1 MVRWISLVCALALL
15 IWPGAAPVAQAA
27 SDGPVLLTVK
37 INGDEA
43 RTVTFTRTDLAALG
57 ETSFETETIWTSGVQ
72 TFTGVS
78 LQTLAE
84 HLGLKDGV
92 LEARAINDYMV
103 EVPLADAIEGG
114 PIIAYLRN
122 GQEMSVREKGPLWL
136 VYPYDSNPAYKTEA
150 VYSRSIWQLERIDVE
165 Q

>member
-1 MVRWISLVCALALL
+1 MVRWISLLCALAFL
-15 IWPGAAPVAQAA
+15 ISPGAVSQARAA
-27 SDGPVLLTVK
+27 SDGPVLLTVEFK
-37 INGDEA
+37 GDEP
-43 RTVTFTRTDLAALG
+43 RTLTFTRSDLVALG

-78 LQTLAE
+78 LQALAT
-84 HLGLKDGV
+84 HLGLNDGV
-92 LEARAINDYMV
+92 VEARAINDYMV

-122 GQEMSVREKGPLWL
+122 GKEMSVRSKGPLWL

-150 VYSRSIWQLERIDVE
+150 VYSRSIWQLERIDIE

>member
-1 MVRWISLVCALALL
+1 MIRWISLLCAFSLL
-15 IWPGAAPVAQAA
+15 LWPVAAPVAQAA
-27 SDGPVLLTVK
+27 SDGPVLLTVEIK
-37 INGDEA
+37 GDEA
-43 RTVTFTRTDLAALG
+43 RTLTFTRSDLAALG
-57 ETSFETETIWTSGVQ
+57 EISFETETIWTSGVQ
-72 TFTGVS
+72 TFSGVS
-78 LQTLAE
+78 LQALAE
-84 HLGLKDGV
+84 HLGLTEGV

-122 GQEMSVREKGPLWL
+122 GKEMSVRAKGPLWR

-165 Q
+165 R